1 MGVGDWFMLSLSTSF
16 LSSSYFVSE
25 HILSILHTSKIQR
38 VKNVRSSSSNSNSN
52 SIVVWSGR
60 GQIVPNLQKSS
71 KQTLMFKKYI
81 QSNIQT
87 NDYSID

>member
-1 MGVGDWFMLSLSTSF
+1 
-16 LSSSYFVSE
+16 
-25 HILSILHTSKIQR
+25 
-38 VKNVRSSSSNSNSN
+38 
-52 SIVVWSGR
+52 VVWSGR